1 MDGSS
6 SKEGIQVKKCVNS
19 NIAFART
26 KLYVH
31 ILLIV
36 VNILNKLNVPM
47 EKFEASFFFRY

>member
-6 SKEGIQVKKCVNS
+6 SKEGIQVKKKCVNS
-19 NIAFART
+19 NIAFAKT

-36 VNILNKLNVPM
+36 VNILNKLNVPR
-47 EKFEASFFFRY
+47 EKFEGKI

>member
-47 EKFEASFFFRY
+47 EKFEGKI